1 MTEELKRGIYN
12 IDYFSGA
19 QVALYIGDVWI
30 DEITSMSYEVSQRR
44 VPLYGYNDQL
54 FRDVSK
60 GQVLVQGQFSINFK
74 EAGYLFVILNRYKNL
89 TEGKPTRMN
98 PFISGDSVSKA
109 NIENMI
115 SNKDITVKDRNAIK
129 QALAATY
136 AKGNRNA
143 EGVKGYRR
151 TLSTGFSEIT
161 RTPALASLTGH
172 ASDPRLGKGSAES
185 LFEEFEDQI
194 WGRKE
199 DRLGEGGGR
208 QDARRADQTELNP
221 FDIYVAFG
229 DYSGNDK
236 VNHTVQKITDVH
248 IIGTSK
254 QIVIDGQPIQ
264 EVYSFI
270 ARNIV

>member
-1 MTEELKRGIYN
+1 MTNELKKGIYN
-12 IDYFSGA
+12 IDYYSGS

-30 DEITSMSYEVSQRR
+30 DEITSLTYSVSQNRQ
-44 VPLYGYNDQL
+44 PLYGYNDQL

-60 GQVLVQGQFSINFK
+60 GQVLVQGEFTINFK

-98 PFISGDSVSKA
+98 PFISGDSVSHA

-115 SNKDITVKDRNAIK
+115 ANKDVNVRERNQMK

-136 AKGNRNA
+136 SKNNRTR
-143 EGVKGYRR
+143 EGIEDERFAIKY
-151 TLSTGFSEIT
+151 GFSEMT
-161 RTPALASLTGH
+161 RTSAGASLTGH
-172 ASDPRLGKGSAES
+172 ASDPRLGAGSAES
-185 LFEEFEDQI
+185 LFEAFEDKI

-199 DRLGEGGGR
+199 DDLGEGSGR
-208 QDARRADQTELNP
+208 QDARRADQAELNP
-221 FDIYVAFG
+221 FDIYIAFG
-229 DYSGNDK
+229 DYAGSDK
-236 VNHTVQKITDVH
+236 ANHTIQKLTSVH
-248 IIGTSK
+248 ILGTSK

-264 EVYSFI
+264 EAYSFI